1 MFDKKIN
8 QYFDFIIKIVILLA
22 LVLLFYNYN
31 RSSSIQLIKT
41 EQLNKEIQ
49 NIQIQI
55 NNINKQIITAKQR
68 LIEINRQKLNLKKQL
83 QLIKVPS
90 DTLTYIQII
99 QYIDQFI
106 NDKNDFLNGLG
117 QILFDSEN

>member
-55 NNINKQIITAKQR
+55 NNINKQIIIAKQR

-90 DTLTYIQII
+90 DTLSYIQII

-106 NDKNDFLNGLG
+106 NNKNDFLNGLG

>member
-55 NNINKQIITAKQR
+55 NNINKQIIIAKQR

-90 DTLTYIQII
+90 DTLSYIQII

-106 NDKNDFLNGLG
+106 NNKNDFLNGLG
-117 QILFDSEN
+117 QILFDSES

>member
-8 QYFDFIIKIVILLA
+8 QFFDFIIKIIILLA

-90 DTLTYIQII
+90 DTLSYIQII

-117 QILFDSEN
+117 QILFKQ